1 MNSVDLKA
9 AMHLIQIWNLSLLT
23 CMLKCILDI
32 VGLHKRSNF
41 TPKLTYYYPYYL
53 FFGGLLVK
61 VKNQVYNRLRCFPQ
75 FFFSPH
81 HLQVKY
87 LVLDKSIA
95 VSGQIPFFGRSSSD
109 FPLNFLVQSQV
120 WWVAVTIPV
129 FLSLPKSKHHHHSDC
144 LQHQVFWLWRSEPIP
159 RFSRSISDFRLCHP
173 KQKIRILLVLL
184 WST

>member
-1 MNSVDLKA
+1 MHVKMYLRHSWTPQKVEFYTKVDIL
-9 AMHLIQIWNLSLLT
+9 LPLS
-23 CMLKCILDI
+23 
-32 VGLHKRSNF
+32 
-41 TPKLTYYYPYYL
+41 

-109 FPLNFLVQSQV
+109 FPLIFLVQSQV

-173 KQKIRILLVLL
+173 KQKIIILLVLL